1 MWALA
6 ILREQVKKVGIPGYL
21 IPSIQFRVRLMLN
34 IIRILIASLIFVGQ
48 TSFLFADRIKDLTS
62 LAGIRSNQLVG
73 YGVVV
78 GLAGTGDGNT
88 GITLQSVQSLVS
100 RFGVTSDIDG
110 FNGDNAAAV
119 MLTADLPPFTK
130 PGQAI
135 DVTVSTVGGAASLK
149 GGTLLMSPLLG
160 ADGETYAIAQ
170 GNIVVGGL
178 GVEGGDNS
186 SLTVNIPT
194 VGRIPRGASV
204 ERLVPTEFLSTD
216 FVILNL
222 HRGDFSTANNIANA
236 VNDTLGPGTA
246 IPLDTN
252 SIRVRAPADPTQKVS
267 FVSILENID
276 VERGTP
282 PAKIIVNSRTGTLV
296 ISGNVKVTPAAV
308 SHGTLSVKVSEDVN
322 IEGGDATAIGDGAQA
337 NAAAAAAVP
346 DTEIVVEEDLAKAF
360 LFDSG
365 VSLSDLVDAINA
377 VGATPSDL
385 VAILEALRE
394 AGALNAELI
403 VI

>member
-1 MWALA
+1 MVHTDAGNHLSNLRLKSMW
-6 ILREQVKKVGIPGYL
+6 
-21 IPSIQFRVRLMLN
+21 
-34 IIRILIASLIFVGQ
+34 IIRFFLSVIFLSLGSLV
-48 TSFLFADRIKDLTS
+48 SADRIKDLTS
-62 LAGIRSNQLVG
+62 LAGVRSNQLVG

-88 GITLQSVQSLVS
+88 GITLQSMQSLVA
-100 RFGVTSDIDG
+100 RFGITSDLGG

-119 MLTADLPPFTK
+119 MITADLPPFTK
-130 PGQAI
+130 PGQTI

-170 GNIVVGGL
+170 GNVIVGGL
-178 GVEGGDNS
+178 GVEGADNS

-194 VGRIPRGASV
+194 VGRIPKGASV
-204 ERLVPTEFLSTD
+204 ERLVPTEFLDAD

-222 HRGDFSTANNIANA
+222 HQGDFTTANNITTAINETFG
-236 VNDTLGPGTA
+236 DGTA
-246 IPLDTN
+246 ISLDTN
-252 SIRVRAPADPTQKVS
+252 SIRVVAPQDPTLKVG
-267 FVSILENID
+267 FVSVLENIE
-276 VERGTP
+276 VVRSEP

-308 SHGTLSVKVSEDVN
+308 SHGTLSVRVNEDVN
-322 IEGGDATAIGDGAQA
+322 VQGGDATAIGDGAQA
-337 NAAAAAAVP
+337 NAGAQAVP
-346 DTEIVVEEDLAKAF
+346 DTEIVVEEQTAKAF
-360 LFDSG
+360 LFDAG
-365 VSLSDLVDAINA
+365 VSLNELVDAINA

>member
-1 MWALA
+1 MYIYLK
-6 ILREQVKKVGIPGYL
+6 ILFLLTMVLVFPIKQ
-21 IPSIQFRVRLMLN
+21 
-34 IIRILIASLIFVGQ
+34 AS
-48 TSFLFADRIKDLTS
+48 ADRIKDLTS

-88 GITLQSVQSLVS
+88 GITLQSMQSLVS
-100 RFGVTSDIDG
+100 RFGITSDLDG

-119 MLTADLPPFTK
+119 MITSELPPFTK

-170 GNIVVGGL
+170 GNVVVGGL

-186 SLTVNIPT
+186 SLTVNIQT

-204 ERLVPTEFLSTD
+204 ERLVSTEFLSTD

-222 HRGDFSTANNIANA
+222 HRGDFSTANNVANA
-236 VNDTLGPGTA
+236 IDEVLGVGTA
-246 IPLDTN
+246 IALDTN
-252 SIRVRAPADPTQKVS
+252 SVRVRAPEDPTQKVA
-267 FVSILENID
+267 FVSVLENIE
-276 VERGTP
+276 VERSEP

-308 SHGTLSVKVSEDVN
+308 SHGTLSVRVSEDLNV
-322 IEGGDATAIGDGAQA
+322 EGGDATAIGDGAQA
-337 NAAAAAAVP
+337 NAAGAAVP
-346 DTEIVVEEDLAKAF
+346 DTEIEVTEDTAKAF
-360 LFDSG
+360 LFDAG

>member
-1 MWALA
+1 MT
-6 ILREQVKKVGIPGYL
+6 IIVRYL
-21 IPSIQFRVRLMLN
+21 LLLGLFQFMVST
-34 IIRILIASLIFVGQ
+34 AH
-48 TSFLFADRIKDLTS
+48 ADRIKDITS

-73 YGVVV
+73 YGIVV

-88 GITLQSVQSLVS
+88 GITLQSMQSLVA
-100 RFGVTSDIDG
+100 RFGITSDVNG

-119 MLTADLPPFTK
+119 MLTAELPPFSK
-130 PGQAI
+130 PGQTI
-135 DVTVSTVGGAASLK
+135 DVTVSTIGGSESLK

-178 GVEGGDNS
+178 GVEGADNS

-204 ERLVPTEFLSTD
+204 EKLVQTAFLDTD

-222 HRGDFSTANNIANA
+222 HQGDFSTAFNISETINETFGEGMA
-236 VNDTLGPGTA
+236 T
-246 IPLDTN
+246 PLDKN
-252 SIRVRAPADPTQKVS
+252 SIRVRAPSDPNQKVG
-267 FVSILENID
+267 FVSMLENLE
-276 VERGTP
+276 VEKASP
-282 PAKIIVNSRTGTLV
+282 PAKIIINSRTGTIV
-296 ISGNVKVTPAAV
+296 ISGDVKVMPAAV
-308 SHGTLSVKVSEDVN
+308 AHGSLSVTVKEDMNVDQA
-322 IEGGDATAIGDGAQA
+322 DALAVGAGA
-337 NAAAAAAVP
+337 NANAGAAVQNP
-346 DTEIVVEEDLAKAF
+346 DTEILVEEDIAKAF
-360 LFDSG
+360 LFGEG
-365 VSLSDLVDAINA
+365 VSLSDLVDSINA

>member
-1 MWALA
+1 MSQFLK
-6 ILREQVKKVGIPGYL
+6 ILFL
-21 IPSIQFRVRLMLN
+21 SIF
-34 IIRILIASLIFVGQ
+34 
-48 TSFLFADRIKDLTS
+48 TFLCQANLVSADRIKDLTS

-78 GLAGTGDGNT
+78 GLAGSGDGNT
-88 GITLQSVQSLVS
+88 GITLQSMQSLVS
-100 RFGVTSDIDG
+100 RFGITAGLDG

-119 MLTADLPPFTK
+119 MITADLPPFTK
-130 PGQAI
+130 PGQSI
-135 DVTVSTVGGAASLK
+135 DVTVSTVGGATSLK

-170 GNIVVGGL
+170 GNVVVGGL

-222 HRGDFSTANNIANA
+222 HKGDFSTANNIANA
-236 VNDTLGPGTA
+236 VDSVFGPGSA

-252 SIRVRAPADPTQKVS
+252 SIRVRAPEDPTQKVA
-267 FVSILENID
+267 FVSVLENIE
-276 VERGTP
+276 VQRSEP
-282 PAKIIVNSRTGTLV
+282 AAKIIVNSRTGTLV
-296 ISGNVKVTPAAV
+296 ISGNVRVTPAAV
-308 SHGTLSVKVSEDVN
+308 SHGTLSVKVSEDIE

-337 NAAAAAAVP
+337 NAEAAAVP
-346 DTEIVVEEDLAKAF
+346 QTEIEVKEDLAKAF
-360 LFDSG
+360 LFDAG

>member
-1 MWALA
+1 MNHFFKTL
-6 ILREQVKKVGIPGYL
+6 LL
-21 IPSIQFRVRLMLN
+21 T
-34 IIRILIASLIFVGQ
+34 IFTFVCQ
-48 TSFLFADRIKDLTS
+48 ANLVSADRIKDLTS

-78 GLAGTGDGNT
+78 GLAGSGDGNT
-88 GITLQSVQSLVS
+88 GITLQSMQSLVS
-100 RFGVTSDIDG
+100 RFGITSGLDG

-119 MLTADLPPFTK
+119 MITADLPPFTK
-130 PGQAI
+130 PGQSI
-135 DVTVSTVGGAASLK
+135 DVTVSTVGGATSLK

-170 GNIVVGGL
+170 GNVVVGGL

-222 HRGDFSTANNIANA
+222 HKGDFSTANNIANA
-236 VNDTLGPGTA
+236 VDSVFGPGSA

-252 SIRVRAPADPTQKVS
+252 SIRVRAPEDPTQKVA
-267 FVSILENID
+267 FVSVLENIE
-276 VERGTP
+276 VQRSEP
-282 PAKIIVNSRTGTLV
+282 AAKIIVNSRTGTLV
-296 ISGNVKVTPAAV
+296 ISGNVRVTPAAV
-308 SHGTLSVKVSEDVN
+308 SHGTLSVKVSEDME

-337 NAAAAAAVP
+337 NAEATAVP
-346 DTEIVVEEDLAKAF
+346 QTEIEVKEDLAKAF
-360 LFDSG
+360 LFDAG

-394 AGALNAELI
+394 AGALNALNELN
-403 VI
+403 

>member
-1 MWALA
+1 MS
-6 ILREQVKKVGIPGYL
+6 RY
-21 IPSIQFRVRLMLN
+21 
-34 IIRILIASLIFVGQ
+34 IRIIILITFALCGQ
-48 TSFLFADRIKDLTS
+48 SNLALADRIKDLTS

-78 GLAGTGDGNT
+78 GLAGSGDGNT
-88 GITLQSVQSLVS
+88 GITLQSMQSLVA
-100 RFGVTSDIDG
+100 RFGITSGLDG

-119 MLTADLPPFTK
+119 MITADLPPFTK

-135 DVTVSTVGGAASLK
+135 DVTISTVGGATSLK

-170 GNIVVGGL
+170 GNVVVGGL

-194 VGRIPRGASV
+194 VGRIPGGASV

-236 VNDTLGPGTA
+236 IDSVLGVGTA

-252 SIRVRAPADPTQKVS
+252 SIRVRAPEDPTQKVA
-267 FVSILENID
+267 FVSVLENIE
-276 VERGTP
+276 VQRSEP
-282 PAKIIVNSRTGTLV
+282 AAKIIVNSRTGTLV

-308 SHGTLSVKVSEDVN
+308 SHGTLSVKVSEDVE

-337 NAAAAAAVP
+337 NAAAAEIP
-346 DTEIVVEEDLAKAF
+346 QTEIEVKEDLAKAF
-360 LFDSG
+360 LFDAG

>member
-1 MWALA
+1 MQQLKRFKL
-6 ILREQVKKVGIPGYL
+6 IIYL
-21 IPSIQFRVRLMLN
+21 LVCLVFLGSISV
-34 IIRILIASLIFVGQ
+34 
-48 TSFLFADRIKDLTS
+48 ADRLKDLAS
-62 LAGIRSNQLVG
+62 LAGVRSNQLVG

-88 GITLQSVQSLVS
+88 GITLQSMQSLVS
-100 RFGVTSDIDG
+100 RFGVTSEVEG
-110 FNGDNAAAV
+110 LNGDNSAAV
-119 MLTADLPPFTK
+119 MITADLPPFTK

-135 DVTVSTVGGAASLK
+135 DVTVSTIGGAESLK
-149 GGTLLMSPLLG
+149 GGTLLMAPLLG

-170 GNIVVGGL
+170 GNVVVGGL
-178 GVEGGDNS
+178 GVTGVDNS

-204 ERLVPTEFLSTD
+204 ERLVPTEFLDTD

-222 HRGDFSTANNIANA
+222 HRGDFSTANNVANKINESFGPDSA
-236 VNDTLGPGTA
+236 VA
-246 IPLDTN
+246 LDTN
-252 SIRVRAPADPTQKVS
+252 SIKVRAPKDPNQKVA
-267 FVSILENID
+267 FVSILENLEVD
-276 VERGTP
+276 RSEP

-308 SHGTLSVKVSEDVN
+308 SHGTLSVRVNEDQNV
-322 IEGGDATAIGDGAQA
+322 EGGDAVALGAGAQA
-337 NAAAAAAVP
+337 NAGAAAIP
-346 DTEIVVEEDLAKAF
+346 DTNIEVEEDVAKAF
-360 LFDSG
+360 LFDAG
-365 VSLSDLVDAINA
+365 VSLSELVDAINA

>member
-1 MWALA
+1 MSQ
-6 ILREQVKKVGIPGYL
+6 ILKIL
-21 IPSIQFRVRLMLN
+21 FLSIFT
-34 IIRILIASLIFVGQ
+34 FVCQ
-48 TSFLFADRIKDLTS
+48 ANLVSADRIKDLTS

-78 GLAGTGDGNT
+78 GLAGSGDGNT
-88 GITLQSVQSLVS
+88 GITLQSMQSLVS
-100 RFGVTSDIDG
+100 RFGITSGLDG

-119 MLTADLPPFTK
+119 MITADLPPFTK
-130 PGQAI
+130 PGQSI
-135 DVTVSTVGGAASLK
+135 DVTVSTVGGATSLK

-170 GNIVVGGL
+170 GNVVVGGL

-222 HRGDFSTANNIANA
+222 HKGDFSTANNIANA
-236 VNDTLGPGTA
+236 VDSVFGPGSA

-252 SIRVRAPADPTQKVS
+252 SIRVRAPEDPTQKVA
-267 FVSILENID
+267 FVSVLENIE
-276 VERGTP
+276 VQRSEP
-282 PAKIIVNSRTGTLV
+282 AAKIIVNSRTGTLV
-296 ISGNVKVTPAAV
+296 ISGNVRVTPAAV
-308 SHGTLSVKVSEDVN
+308 SHGTLSVKVSEDME

-337 NAAAAAAVP
+337 NAEATAVP
-346 DTEIVVEEDLAKAF
+346 QTEIEVKEDLAKAF
-360 LFDSG
+360 LFDAG

>member
-1 MWALA
+1 MT
-6 ILREQVKKVGIPGYL
+6 IIVRYL
-21 IPSIQFRVRLMLN
+21 LLLGLSQFMVST
-34 IIRILIASLIFVGQ
+34 AH
-48 TSFLFADRIKDLTS
+48 ADRIKDITS

-73 YGVVV
+73 YGIVV

-88 GITLQSVQSLVS
+88 GITLQSMQSLVA
-100 RFGVTSDIDG
+100 RFGITSDVNG

-119 MLTADLPPFTK
+119 MLTAELPPFSK
-130 PGQAI
+130 PGQTI
-135 DVTVSTVGGAASLK
+135 DVTVSTIGGSESLK

-178 GVEGGDNS
+178 GVEGADNS

-204 ERLVPTEFLSTD
+204 EKLVQTAFLDTD

-222 HRGDFSTANNIANA
+222 HQGDFSTAFNISETINETFGEGMA
-236 VNDTLGPGTA
+236 T
-246 IPLDTN
+246 PLDKN
-252 SIRVRAPADPTQKVS
+252 SIRVRAPSDPNQKVG
-267 FVSILENID
+267 FVSMLENLE
-276 VERGTP
+276 VEKASP
-282 PAKIIVNSRTGTLV
+282 PAKIIINSRTGTIV
-296 ISGNVKVTPAAV
+296 ISGDVKVMPAAV
-308 SHGTLSVKVSEDVN
+308 AHGSLSVTVKEDMNVDQA
-322 IEGGDATAIGDGAQA
+322 DALAVGAGA
-337 NAAAAAAVP
+337 NANAGAAVQNP
-346 DTEIVVEEDLAKAF
+346 DTEILVEEDIAKAF
-360 LFDSG
+360 LFGQG
-365 VSLSDLVDAINA
+365 VSLSDLVDSINA

>member
-1 MWALA
+1 MFNDLKRIFLLTFVFFILA
-6 ILREQVKKVGIPGYL
+6 NSV
-21 IPSIQFRVRLMLN
+21 
-34 IIRILIASLIFVGQ
+34 
-48 TSFLFADRIKDLTS
+48 FADRLKDLTS
-62 LAGIRSNQLVG
+62 LAGVRSNQLVG

-88 GITLQSVQSLVS
+88 GITLQSMQSLVS
-100 RFGVTSDIDG
+100 RFGVTSGIDG
-110 FNGDNAAAV
+110 LNGDNSAAV
-119 MLTADLPPFTK
+119 MITADLPPFTK

-135 DVTVSTVGGAASLK
+135 DVTVSTIGGAESLK
-149 GGTLLMSPLLG
+149 GGTLLMAPLLG

-170 GNIVVGGL
+170 GNVVVGGL
-178 GVEGGDNS
+178 GVTGADNS

-204 ERLVPTEFLSTD
+204 ERQVPTEFLNTD

-222 HRGDFSTANNIANA
+222 HRGDFSTANNISETI
-236 VNDTLGPGTA
+236 NDNFGPGTA
-246 IPLDTN
+246 VALDTN
-252 SIRVRAPADPTQKVS
+252 SIRVEAPSDPSQKVA
-267 FVSILENID
+267 FVSVLENLEVD
-276 VERGTP
+276 RSEP

-308 SHGTLSVKVSEDVN
+308 SHGTLSVRVNEDQD
-322 IEGGDATAIGDGAQA
+322 IQPPGDALALGAGAQA
-337 NAAAAAAVP
+337 NAAGGAPVP
-346 DTEIVVEEDLAKAF
+346 DTNIEVSEDIAKAF

>member
-1 MWALA
+1 MVNRIFWALA
-6 ILREQVKKVGIPGYL
+6 MALL
-21 IPSIQFRVRLMLN
+21 SST
-34 IIRILIASLIFVGQ
+34 AS
-48 TSFLFADRIKDLTS
+48 ADRIKDLTS
-62 LAGIRSNQLVG
+62 LAGVRSNQLVG
-73 YGVVV
+73 YGIVV

-88 GITLQSVQSLVS
+88 GITLQSMQSMIS
-100 RFGVTSDIDG
+100 RFGITSGVDG

-119 MLTADLPPFTK
+119 MITAELPPFSK
-130 PGQAI
+130 PGQTI
-135 DVTVSTVGGAASLK
+135 DVTVSTVGGSNSLK

-170 GNIVVGGL
+170 GNVVVGGL
-178 GVEGGDNS
+178 GVEGADGS

-194 VGRIPRGASV
+194 VGRIPRGATV
-204 ERLVPTEFLSTD
+204 ERLVPTEFLETD

-222 HRGDFSTANNIANA
+222 HRGDFTTANNI
-236 VNDTLGPGTA
+236 TLAINETFGDGTA
-246 IPLDTN
+246 LPLDTN
-252 SIRVRAPADPTQKVS
+252 SIRVVAPQDPAQKVG
-267 FVSILENID
+267 FVSTLENIE
-276 VERGTP
+276 VTRSEP

-308 SHGTLSVKVSEDVN
+308 SHGTLSVRVN
-322 IEGGDATAIGDGAQA
+322 ENVNVEGGDAVAIGAGAQA
-337 NAAAAAAVP
+337 NAQAQAVP
-346 DTEIVVEEDLAKAF
+346 DTEITANEQTAKAF
-360 LFDSG
+360 LFDAG
-365 VSLSDLVDAINA
+365 VSLNDLVDAINA

>member
-1 MWALA
+1 MIMQNLKYFWAF
-6 ILREQVKKVGIPGYL
+6 IVVVCI
-21 IPSIQFRVRLMLN
+21 
-34 IIRILIASLIFVGQ
+34 Q
-48 TSFLFADRIKDLTS
+48 TSPVFADRLKDLTS
-62 LAGIRSNQLVG
+62 LAGVRSNQLVG

-88 GITLQSVQSLVS
+88 GITLQSMQSLVS
-100 RFGVTSDIDG
+100 RFGVTTDVDG
-110 FNGDNAAAV
+110 LNGDNAAAV
-119 MLTADLPPFTK
+119 MITAALPPFTK

-135 DVTVSTVGGAASLK
+135 DVTLSTIGGAESLK
-149 GGTLLMSPLLG
+149 GGTLLMAPLLG

-170 GNIVVGGL
+170 GNVVVGGL
-178 GVEGGDNS
+178 GVTGADNS

-204 ERLVPTEFLSTD
+204 ERIVPTEFLNTD

-222 HRGDFSTANNIANA
+222 HRGDFSTAYNVSEAINNSFG
-236 VNDTLGPGTA
+236 TGTA

-252 SIRVRAPADPTQKVS
+252 SIRVRAPSDPSQKVA
-267 FVSILENID
+267 FVSLLENIE
-276 VERGTP
+276 VERAMP
-282 PAKIIVNSRTGTLV
+282 PAKIIINSRTGTLV

-308 SHGTLSVKVSEDVN
+308 SHGTLSVRVNEDQNVD
-322 IEGGDATAIGDGAQA
+322 GGDAIAIGEGAQA
-337 NAAAAAAVP
+337 NAGAAAVA
-346 DTEIVVEEDLAKAF
+346 DTEIEVQEDVAKAF
-360 LFDSG
+360 LFDAG

>member
-1 MWALA
+1 MS
-6 ILREQVKKVGIPGYL
+6 RY
-21 IPSIQFRVRLMLN
+21 
-34 IIRILIASLIFVGQ
+34 IRIIILITFALCGQ
-48 TSFLFADRIKDLTS
+48 SNLALADRIKDLTS

-78 GLAGTGDGNT
+78 GLAGSGDGNT
-88 GITLQSVQSLVS
+88 GITLQSMQSLVA
-100 RFGVTSDIDG
+100 RFGITSGLDG

-119 MLTADLPPFTK
+119 MITADLPPFTK
-130 PGQAI
+130 PGQSI
-135 DVTVSTVGGAASLK
+135 DVTISTVGGATSLK

-170 GNIVVGGL
+170 GNVVVGGL

-194 VGRIPRGASV
+194 VGRIPGGASV

-236 VNDTLGPGTA
+236 IDSVLGVGTA

-252 SIRVRAPADPTQKVS
+252 SIRVRAPEDPTQKVA
-267 FVSILENID
+267 FVSVLENIE
-276 VERGTP
+276 VQRSEP
-282 PAKIIVNSRTGTLV
+282 AAKIIVNSRTGTLV

-308 SHGTLSVKVSEDVN
+308 SHGTLSVKVSEDVE

-337 NAAAAAAVP
+337 NAAAAEIP
-346 DTEIVVEEDLAKAF
+346 QTEIEVKEDLAKAF
-360 LFDSG
+360 LFDAG